1 MDSFTGPGI
10 RQVLTME
17 EESASVLEAEKVIAF
32 EEQLLLLAKTKID
45 GKCLVKGCSEP
56 VSLSTKYIGSALY
69 IIWVG
74 ICVIWDF

>member
-17 EESASVLEAEKVIAF
+17 ESASVLEAKKVIAF